1 MYKRQDLCISRPKS
15 RLKWGIELPFD
26 EDYVTYVWFDALI
39 NYISSIGYYNSNEKF
54 RKFWPANI
62 HLIGKDILTTHCV
75 YWPTM
80 LMSIGLD
87 LPKTIFAHGWWLNK
101 DSKMS
106 KSVGNVINPL
116 DLIDEFDEDSLR
128 FFLMRDMKLGQD
140 SNFSEESFIIRYNSD
155 LANDLGNLLS
165 RITNLINKFFGGK
178 LSSGFD
184 KSAI

>member
-1 MYKRQDLCISRPKS
+1 
-15 RLKWGIELPFD
+15 
-26 EDYVTYVWFDALI
+26 
-39 NYISSIGYYNSNEKF
+39 
-54 RKFWPANI
+54 
-62 HLIGKDILTTHCV
+62 
-75 YWPTM
+75 
-80 LMSIGLD
+80 MSIGLD

-101 DSKMS
+101 NSKMS

-116 DLIDEFDEDSLR
+116 DLIDELDEDSLR

-140 SNFSEESFIIRYNSD
+140 SNFSEESFITRYNSD

-184 KSAI
+184 KSSRGKIVQAESSKLISFTNECFRKMKINKAIDNSMTVSYTHLTLPTIE